1 MKKALTV
8 IFIIMI
14 SAAVSF
20 STEKMPADVK
30 IVTDKITTITVNYY
44 KSVGKVKSA
53 KELAAVINKYSS
65 EMEKLAPQIKALEAK
80 YGNMDDDSDADSDSA
95 DDMTSAMKDY
105 ETIQEEWSKQM
116 SGADFG
122 DSIMKIQQYYSD
134 PAVQKA
140 LQKLSKVME
149 DMGVSDEDDADG
161 EYDEGDE
168 E

>member
-8 IFIIMI
+8 IFIILI

-20 STEKMPADVK
+20 SSEKMPADVK

-53 KELAAVINKYSS
+53 KELAAAINKYSA

-80 YGNMDDDSDADSDSA
+80 YGNMDDDSDADSDSD

-161 EYDEGDE
+161 EYDEGDDE
-168 E
+168 